1 MFCLV
6 NASKSIKLALMTSVA
21 LAAIG
26 LGGCNNDVKTENEAL
41 KAQISQTQ
49 TERDQNKQ
57 LLDQSEAQKNELR
70 AQNEE
75 LMRTKASM
83 QAQPQPMDSG
93 TGGGGGGGG
102 QTATRKQANRD
113 VVIQVAGDVAFAP
126 GQAVLSA
133 AGKKELN
140 TIASTLKS
148 KYPKNQLR
156 VEGYTDSDPVR
167 KSSFGSNEALS
178 RARAVAVEKYLAS
191 KGVSASRMT
200 AVGRGSANAKSSKA
214 ASRRVEIHVLGG

>member
-41 KAQISQTQ
+41 KSQIAQTQ

-75 LMRTKASM
+75 LQRTKATM
-83 QAQPQPMDSG
+83 QQPMVDSG
-93 TGGGGGGGG
+93 NGGGGGGGG
-102 QTATRKQANRD
+102 KTPPAKKATARD
-113 VVIQVAGDVAFAP
+113 VVIEVAGDVAFAP

-140 TIASTLKS
+140 TVAATLKS

-156 VEGYTDSDPVR
+156 VEGYTDSDPVK

-178 RARAVAVEKYLAS
+178 KARAVAVEKYLAS

-200 AVGRGSANAKSSKA
+200 AVGRGSANAKSTKA

>member
-21 LAAIG
+21 LAAVG

-41 KAQISQTQ
+41 KAQIAQTQ

-75 LMRTKASM
+75 LQRTKATM
-83 QAQPQPMDSG
+83 QQPAADSG
-93 TGGGGGGGG
+93 TGGGGS
-102 QTATRKQANRD
+102 TPAPRRAPARD
-113 VVIQVAGDVAFAP
+113 VVIEVAGDVAFAP

-140 TIASTLKS
+140 SIATTLKS
-148 KYPKNQLR
+148 RYPKNQLR

-178 RARAVAVEKYLAS
+178 KARAVAVEKYLAS

-200 AVGRGSANAKSSKA
+200 TVGRGSANAKSTKA

>member
-41 KAQISQTQ
+41 KAQIAQTQ

-70 AQNEE
+70 AQNDE
-75 LMRTKASM
+75 LQRTKTAM
-83 QAQPQPMDSG
+83 QAQPQPMDTG
-93 TGGGGGGGG
+93 TGGGGTGSKT
-102 QTATRKQANRD
+102 TAKKTPTRD
-113 VVIQVAGDVAFAP
+113 VVIEVAGDVAFGA

-140 TIASTLKS
+140 GVAATLKS

-156 VEGYTDSDPVR
+156 IEGYTDSDPVK

-178 RARAVAVEKYLAS
+178 KARAVAVEKYLAS